1 MLDSV
6 ASKVLRYLR
15 ANPACKRPEPL
26 ARLLH
31 RSVSDVFATL
41 THLQNLGL
49 LTFRRYIDDS
59 FSFTLTH
66 DGKNYHQRRR
76 AEVKDMLLRSIVLPV
91 IVSAVTTLLTLWLKS
106 LF

>member
-6 ASKVLRYLR
+6 ASRALRYLR
-15 ANPACKRPEPL
+15 ANPDCKRPEPL

-59 FSFTLTH
+59 FSFALTH

-76 AEVKDMLLRSIVLPV
+76 AELRSFFLRSILTP
-91 IVSAVTTLLTLWLKS
+91 IAVSVATTLLTLLVKA
-106 LF
+106 LL